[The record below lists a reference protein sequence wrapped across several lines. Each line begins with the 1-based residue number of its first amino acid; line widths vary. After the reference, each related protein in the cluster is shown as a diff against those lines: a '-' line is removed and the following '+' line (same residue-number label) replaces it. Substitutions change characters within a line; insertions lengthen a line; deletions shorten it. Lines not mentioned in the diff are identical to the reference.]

1 MELPSIESEGL
12 LQNPHGCAT
21 ALFLRQRQLLTTT
34 ECRKTECCKTFEVC
48 STPFPSSAGQISESV
63 LLECIQ
69 QNLLAERVR
78 DRGEVAGIVAVLHA
92 PAVPL
97 PEGVITPVPAVLLEE
112 GDAVLQVFGLTLGK
126 WKYALEELPVEKQI

>member
-12 LQNPHGCAT
+12 LQNLTGVQQPF
-21 ALFLRQRQLLTTT
+21 FLRQRQLRTTT
-34 ECRKTECCKTFEVC
+34 ECRKTECCKLRTFC

-78 DRGEVAGIVAVLHA
+78 DRGEVAGVVAVFQA